1 VNSKAE
7 TDTTLELPPTELGAS
22 EAAPPTQFVLMAEL
36 TDKLPFK
43 LSARDTSC
51 FSRVV
56 RALNAHCDT
65 DDMDEAQ
72 STTGESPAYQ
82 PFLVAR

>member
-7 TDTTLELPPTELGAS
+7 TATTLELPSAELGAS
-22 EAAPPTQFVLMAEL
+22 EAAPPTPLVLMAEL

-56 RALNAHCDT
+56 RALNTRCDT
-65 DDMDEAQ
+65 EDMDEAQ
-72 STTGESPAYQ
+72 STTGEPPAYQ
-82 PFLVAR
+82 PFLVAC

>member
-1 VNSKAE
+1 M
-7 TDTTLELPPTELGAS
+7 LELPPAEVGAF
-22 EAAPPTQFVLMAEL
+22 EAALLTDFMLMAAL

-56 RALNAHCDT
+56 RALNARCDT
-65 DDMDEAQ
+65 EDMDEAQ
-72 STTGESPAYQ
+72 STTGEPPAYQ
-82 PFLVAR
+82 LFLVAR

>member
-1 VNSKAE
+1 V
-7 TDTTLELPPTELGAS
+7 ELPPAELGAF
-22 EAAPPTQFVLMAEL
+22 EAALPAQCVLMIEH

-56 RALNAHCDT
+56 RSLNVRCDT

-72 STTGESPAYQ
+72 STTGEPPAYDV
-82 PFLVAR
+82 FLVAR

>member
-1 VNSKAE
+1 
-7 TDTTLELPPTELGAS
+7 
-22 EAAPPTQFVLMAEL
+22 MAEL

-56 RALNAHCDT
+56 RALNVRCDT
-65 DDMDEAQ
+65 DDMDETQ
-72 STTGESPAYQ
+72 STTGEPLAYQ
-82 PFLVAR
+82 AFFVAR